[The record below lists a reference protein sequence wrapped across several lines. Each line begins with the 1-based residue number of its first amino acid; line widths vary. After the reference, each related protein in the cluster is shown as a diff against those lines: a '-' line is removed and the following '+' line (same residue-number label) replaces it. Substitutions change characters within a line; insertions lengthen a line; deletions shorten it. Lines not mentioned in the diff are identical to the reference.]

1 MDQAPNISSIDL
13 RHYLAIVRSR
23 KLMLVAVTVGSILIA
38 LVISSRQTPQF
49 RAQTE
54 LLLKSDPAAGLF
66 PNAEN
71 EAALVASAPVAGLVA
86 DDLQLNVSRDAL
98 LSQLSVQRA
107 TELGDV
113 LIIQYVSEDPEQARD
128 IANSFAENYIS
139 FKTREGLDELGT
151 ERRIIERKIEKVRAQ
166 LDSISAEIRGT
177 TDDSRKADLESDR
190 TQVSAR
196 LQVLLQDIDDLEGG
210 AVVRQNIAQ
219 ITKPAI
225 APAVPFRPN
234 HPVNGLLGA
243 LVGLLAGVG
252 LAFLL
257 ERLDDRFRG
266 RPDVERALESPVLAT
281 VPKLEGRTREVFLPA
296 IHEPRGAASEAFR
309 NLRTGLQFISSQR
322 NIRTILI
329 TSASAGEGKTS
340 ITANLGIAMG
350 QTGKRAVLVSADLR
364 RPSLESVLGADA
376 SVGLSTWLLGDEDD
390 LTKLVLEHPELPNL
404 SLLPSG
410 PIPSNPAELLTSPR
424 LQQLFTQLERAFD
437 IVLVDSPPI
446 LPVADS
452 VILASHVGAVVLVI
466 DAAATARSDAVHG
479 KEQIERVDGNIVG
492 VVLNAFDPGN
502 TPYYYEPYH
511 YSQYYG
517 TPAESEEQQNG
528 QPPVPTLDDEA
539 PAEATARRRR

>member
-1 MDQAPNISSIDL
+1 MDQTPSTSSIDL

-23 KLMLVAVTVGSILIA
+23 KWMLVAVTVGSILIA
-38 LVISSRQTPQF
+38 LVISSRQTPQY

-54 LLLKSDPAAGLF
+54 LLLKSDPAAGIV

-71 EAALVASAPVAGLVA
+71 EAALVASAPVAGLVV

-107 TELGDV
+107 TEIGDV
-113 LIIQYVSEDPEQARD
+113 LVIQYVSEDPEQARD
-128 IANSFAENYIS
+128 IANSFAENYIA

-177 TDDSRKADLESDR
+177 SDNSRKADLESER

-196 LQVLLQDIDDLEGG
+196 LQVLLQDLDDLEGG

-225 APAVPFRPN
+225 APSVPFRPN

-243 LVGLLAGVG
+243 LVGLLVGVG

-281 VPKLEGRTREVFLPA
+281 VPTLEGRTREAFLPA
-296 IHEPRGAASEAFR
+296 IHEPRGAASEAYR

-340 ITANLGIAMG
+340 TTANLGITMA

-376 SVGLSTWLLGDEDD
+376 PVGLSTWLLGDEDD

-424 LQQLFTQLERAFD
+424 LQQLFNQLERAFD
-437 IVLVDSPPI
+437 IVLIDSPPI

-466 DAAATARSDAVHG
+466 DAAATARSAAVHG

-502 TPYYYEPYH
+502 TPYYYEPYY